1 MFSKSTFNVM
11 PTVKETYRGAWKAYP
26 YAAFLTI
33 FYLFIG
39 LLTVQLSHVL
49 APVMMAYAKASVFAL
64 LLFGIITSVFVTQSS
79 MTGYK
84 PSINPVRLLFSTKFW
99 RFLGAF
105 LALCVTV
112 VATSVILYLVINYG
126 WKANFDNVNFD
137 FAAETGFSFEFIA
150 IGVAFW
156 AACFICF
163 RLFLVLPEIA
173 SGGRMSFKKSWA
185 TMNNNAFK
193 LGAVLFFCM
202 FPINVVSFSLR
213 TLATYLDPASSV
225 HAALALIVGLIV
237 ILQIV
242 FLAAVGASAWNTFS
256 SQHTSNDQDT
266 EKAAEITAAA

>member
-1 MFSKSTFNVM
+1 MLSKSTFNVM
-11 PTVKETYRGAWKAYP
+11 PTVKDTYKGAWKAYP

-39 LLTVQLSHVL
+39 LVCVQLSHVV
-49 APVMMAYAKASVFAL
+49 APGMMPYAKGSVFAL

-105 LALCVTV
+105 LALSMSIIT
-112 VATSVILYLVINYG
+112 TSVILYLLINYG

-173 SGGRMSFKKSWA
+173 SGGRMSFKKSWT

-193 LGAVLFFCM
+193 LGAVLFLCM
-202 FPINVVSFSLR
+202 FPVNVVSFSLR
-213 TLATYLDPASSV
+213 TIATYLDPASSV
-225 HAALALIVGLIV
+225 HGGLALVVGLIV

-242 FLAAVGASAWNTFS
+242 LLAAVGAGAWNTFATQS
-256 SQHTSNDQDT
+256 TASDKGT
-266 EKAAEITAAA
+266 EKAAEITVAA